1 MLLLTY
7 LEIYFEKAT
16 STFLLLFNTSTSG
29 QRVVYGQASIIF
41 SPTFL
46 FYEKYSEIVTI
57 FSNNQTNLEAQD
69 LSCVWRP
76 IGLKMATSALKII
89 FVLQNQKCFKQQTR
103 ASSYMYINIYMCVCV
118 IKYMDFHMSFVRL
131 LRCTFCLLSVRVCLF
146 CCFALLCF

>member
-57 FSNNQTNLEAQD
+57 FSNN
-69 LSCVWRP
+69 
-76 IGLKMATSALKII
+76 
-89 FVLQNQKCFKQQTR
+89 
-103 ASSYMYINIYMCVCV
+103 
-118 IKYMDFHMSFVRL
+118 
-131 LRCTFCLLSVRVCLF
+131 
-146 CCFALLCF
+146 